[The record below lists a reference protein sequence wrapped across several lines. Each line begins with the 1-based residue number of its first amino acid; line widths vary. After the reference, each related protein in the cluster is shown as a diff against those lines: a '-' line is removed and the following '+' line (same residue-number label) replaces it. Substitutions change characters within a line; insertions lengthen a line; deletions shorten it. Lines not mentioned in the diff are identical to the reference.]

1 MQNNLFF
8 GSGYFSKLICN
19 AFDFP
24 DFSAGG
30 RFPELG
36 FKRIFFWYTFTI
48 FFWYIFFVL
57 PVQYIW
63 RLFFISF
70 FFGCLKKKKIFR
82 YLRWK
87 YEWISNIQ
95 FVSISKFTYYNLN
108 SFNAFHRVFEWLE
121 IISSVETI
129 NFRHI
134 YFHFDGESFSD
145 NHQRPRHDGIH
156 CLVTFNFEHKIPMVS
171 CAF

>member
-1 MQNNLFF
+1 MCLYYLLLISLFC
-8 GSGYFSKLICN
+8 SPSSIYL
-19 AFDFP
+19 
-24 DFSAGG
+24 
-30 RFPELG
+30 
-36 FKRIFFWYTFTI
+36 TI
-48 FFWYIFFVL
+48 VFHQFLFQL
-57 PVQYIW
+57 PKEEKN
-63 RLFFISF
+63 ISLLAENMN
-70 FFGCLKKKKIFR
+70 GWL
-82 YLRWK
+82 
-87 YEWISNIQ
+87 

-121 IISSVETI
+121 IISSVQTI